1 MEKVTVLVVK
11 AEITRDNHNYTLLP
25 VFKDVAHLRIRLLH
39 HPSSHLLPKDN
50 TVVKEVR
57 QVCPLVG
64 FWC

>member
-1 MEKVTVLVVK
+1 MEKVTVLMVK
-11 AEITRDNHNYTLLP
+11 AEITRDDNNYTLFP
-25 VFKDVAHLRIRLLH
+25 VFKDVPHLCIRLLH
-39 HPSSHLLPKDN
+39 HPFSHLLPKDN